1 MADLKEIDK
10 KQEGAHTLS
19 LRSRSHAE
27 LSGVTEVNSFDETC
41 VVLSTVSGELPV
53 EGEELRV
60 GILDMTH
67 GLLVIDGKVHAL
79 YYTETRQRKKG
90 LFGGGWR

>member
-1 MADLKEIDK
+1 MADLKEIEK

-41 VVLSTVSGELPV
+41 VVLSTVSGELTV
-53 EGEELRV
+53 EGEE
-60 GILDMTH
+60 
-67 GLLVIDGKVHAL
+67 LVIDGKVHAL